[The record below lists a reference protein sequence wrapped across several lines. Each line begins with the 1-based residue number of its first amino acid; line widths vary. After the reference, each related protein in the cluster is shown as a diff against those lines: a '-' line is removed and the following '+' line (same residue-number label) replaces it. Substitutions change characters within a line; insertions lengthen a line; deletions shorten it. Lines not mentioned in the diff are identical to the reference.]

1 MTTTVAVKIKLKD
14 GRERNG
20 LMLGRNQR
28 ETPDRLHFVD
38 NKDAADF
45 LKTLDHKLVQ
55 VFGIQEIGFV
65 DNCLK

>member
-1 MTTTVAVKIKLKD
+1 MSTTIPVKIRLKD

-20 LMLGRNQR
+20 LMLSRNQR
-28 ETPDRLHFVD
+28 EVADRLHFID
-38 NKDAADF
+38 NKDASDF